1 MAITDILF
9 PQGNFLN
16 IRANA
21 PSQTDYNIQATSD
34 LVNQLPGGIVRD
46 VVAPAAALGMSL
58 PYDAIQGAS
67 RITEDDMM
75 RAMETAGMYGP
86 KDIAAEAFGLSYG
99 RERPLSSAI
108 ERFIGASQPL
118 ANRLSNTGTA
128 QAEPMD
134 AENYLGTSVPTEV
147 AIKAAPQVFNPQAD
161 YGQFFRPQPVVDR
174 NLFTPITEKVSSLRQ
189 GISSLKDKGIDLG
202 RTALSGIISAATG
215 IPGIGFLANALPERD
230 YRQTA
235 LEDFYGN
242 VQNGTIQSG
251 LMAGYNPVSGGLLN
265 MLTGGKYGEETKYG
279 LSDAIDRRIATIKKT
294 LEKKKSVQ
302 LEQRL
307 KALEELKQRE
317 AAALQAAR
325 DKAAAE
331 LESKRIGRRPS
342 APSGGGG
349 VKDSGGPTGGYSY
362 DSGGRQGFGYGL
374 KNGGIVDL
382 L

>member
-46 VVAPAAALGMSL
+46 VIAPAAALGMSL
-58 PYDAIQGAS
+58 PYDAIQGAT
-67 RITEDDMM
+67 RITEDDIS
-75 RAMETAGMYGP
+75 RAMMSGALTP
-86 KDIAAEAFGLSYG
+86 RDIASEAFGLSYS
-99 RERPLSSAI
+99 RENPLSSAI
-108 ERFIGASQPL
+108 ERFMGASQPL
-118 ANRLSNTGTA
+118 SNRLSNMNVGTSA
-128 QAEPMD
+128 QADIP
-134 AENYLGTSVPTEV
+134 TTFVPSEIS
-147 AIKAAPQVFNPQAD
+147 IKAAPQVFNPQAD

-202 RTALSGIISAATG
+202 KMAIAAATG
-215 IPGIGFLANALPERD
+215 IHVGILNALPERD

-235 LEDFYGN
+235 LENFYGN
-242 VQNGTIQSG
+242 IENGTIQSG

-265 MLTGGKYGEETKYG
+265 MLTGGRYGDPTNYG
-279 LSDAIDRRIATIKKT
+279 LQRSYQKRIDMIRKNLAINKYKDPDAMRER
-294 LEKKKSVQ
+294 
-302 LEQRL
+302 LEQ
-307 KALEELKQRE
+307 LEELKRKE
-317 AAALQAAR
+317 AEALQAER

-342 APSGGGG
+342 APSGGGVRDDQG
-349 VKDSGGPTGGYSY
+349 DRSSGQTGGYSY

-374 KNGGIVDL
+374 KNGGIVNL

>member
-58 PYDAIQGAS
+58 PYDAIQGAA
-67 RITEDDMM
+67 RITEDDIS
-75 RAMETAGMYGP
+75 RAMMSGALTP
-86 KDIAAEAFGLSYG
+86 RDIASEAFGLSYS
-99 RERPLSSAI
+99 RENPLSSAV
-108 ERFIGASQPL
+108 ERFMGASQPL
-118 ANRLSNTGTA
+118 SNRLSNMNVGTSA
-128 QAEPMD
+128 QAEPLNVED
-134 AENYLGTSVPTEV
+134 YLGTSTPTEV
-147 AIKAAPQVFNPQAD
+147 AIKGAPQVFNPQAD
-161 YGQFFRPQPVVDR
+161 YGQFFRSQPVVDR

-202 RTALSGIISAATG
+202 KMAIAAATG
-215 IPGIGFLANALPERD
+215 IPVGILNALPERD

-235 LEDFYGN
+235 LENFYGN
-242 VQNGTIQSG
+242 IENGTIQSG

-265 MLTGGKYGEETKYG
+265 MLTGGRYGDPTNYG
-279 LSDAIDRRIATIKKT
+279 LQRSYQKRIDMIRNNLAINKYKDPDAMRKR
-294 LEKKKSVQ
+294 
-302 LEQRL
+302 LEQ
-307 KALEELKQRE
+307 LEELKRKEAQALE
-317 AAALQAAR
+317 AARIKADKIAADKPSVNR
-325 DKAAAE
+325 DFGA
-331 LESKRIGRRPS
+331 SRRGDS
-342 APSGGGG
+342 DISDSQRGGFAT
-349 VKDSGGPTGGYSY
+349 DDTA
-362 DSGGRQGFGYGL
+362 GFF